1 MRTNQRQPAS
11 GGIARRRVV
20 VLIAIFASTGM
31 LLASC
36 GEEKDKHKP
45 GGGYEFPGAKQ
56 DEKGQYTQGNP
67 I

>member
-20 VLIAIFASTGM
+20 LMAIFASTGM